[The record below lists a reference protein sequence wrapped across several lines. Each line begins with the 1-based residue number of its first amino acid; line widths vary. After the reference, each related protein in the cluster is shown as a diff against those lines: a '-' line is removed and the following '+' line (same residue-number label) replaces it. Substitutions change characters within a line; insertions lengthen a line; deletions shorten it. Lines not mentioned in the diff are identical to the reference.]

1 MSRIRYD
8 VVDRVATITIDRP
21 EKRNALRF
29 VDLADFEAAIGR
41 AGADDDVVTVVVT
54 GAGGAFCAGTDLTDL
69 AATPEAERSRR
80 AASGRTASAGDGD
93 GDGGDDHGRA
103 TSPSGRVPWSIVAC
117 PKPVI
122 AAVDGPAVGLGVEL
136 ATQCDVRIAT
146 TTARFGWV
154 FVRRGLVP
162 DTGAGTLLLPR
173 LIGPSAAMRLLLAGD
188 TIDAAEA
195 LRLGFVTAVVE
206 PHELADAVRA
216 EVDRYRD
223 VSPFAVARTK
233 ALVYSGMASA
243 IDDHVRSTATALQE
257 CFHSDDHREGVAAF
271 LERRPARF
279 TGR

>member
-1 MSRIRYD
+1 MTTIRYD
-8 VVDRVATITIDRP
+8 VADRVATITIDRP

-29 VDLADFEAAIGR
+29 ADLADFEAAVVR
-41 AGADDDVVTVVVT
+41 AGTDDDVVAVVIT

-69 AATPEAERSRR
+69 AATPEAERS
-80 AASGRTASAGDGD
+80 GRHRSGDGPDESD
-93 GDGGDDHGRA
+93 GERDHGPGA
-103 TSPSGRVPWSIVAC
+103 APSGKVPWSIVAC

-173 LIGPSAAMRLLLAGD
+173 LIGPSAAMRLLFAGD
-188 TIDAAEA
+188 TIDADEA

-206 PHELADAVRA
+206 PRELADAARA
-216 EVDRYRD
+216 EADRYRD

-233 ALVYSGMASA
+233 ALVYSGMARTL
-243 IDDHVRSTATALQE
+243 DDHVRSTATLLQE